1 MLRVGYIEDRFV
13 GDQWREEEEQVLR
26 LRRAHKT
33 HPASLK
39 DDSLFVGSNI
49 AFHTYG
55 RSEGLC
61 GSQNE

>member
-1 MLRVGYIEDRFV
+1 
-13 GDQWREEEEQVLR
+13 
-26 LRRAHKT
+26 
-33 HPASLK
+33 
-39 DDSLFVGSNI
+39 LFVGSNI